1 MFFENYVFGPL
12 KYGLS
17 DLSKLLKGG
26 IIYAVSIFLL
36 IFGIFLAVYPYAG
49 ANLHIFGTATNS
61 LVFALVA
68 LLLSVLG
75 LGLLIVLN
83 GYILKVIKLSLEKS
97 VELPE
102 WANYWDM
109 LKNGV
114 VFTLGIAVIA
124 VFGSILQNIIT
135 YIGNDSMALVV
146 LSMVIQLIISL
157 YIPLSVVNF
166 AHEDNF
172 GAFFDIPK
180 IFKMVSF
187 EYLGMFIV
195 VSIISI
201 LLMIIPMILLIFPL
215 IGFFGMNMY
224 TGPKMLFMA
233 SPLLLGVALFA
244 FIVFS
249 IVAVYVSFY
258 SYRAYTN
265 YFISKS
271 PEKIVDFNQEL

>member
-36 IFGIFLAVYPYAG
+36 IIGIFLAVYPYAG

-68 LLLSVLG
+68 LLLSALG

-135 YIGNDSMALVV
+135 YIGNDSMVLIV

-201 LLMIIPMILLIFPL
+201 LLMIIPMILVIFPL
-215 IGFFGMNMY
+215 IGFFGMNIY

-233 SPLLLGVALFA
+233 SPLILVVALFA

>member
-36 IFGIFLAVYPYAG
+36 ILGIFLAVYPYAG

-61 LVFALVA
+61 LVFAVVA
-68 LLLSVLG
+68 LLASLLG

-135 YIGNDSMALVV
+135 YIGNDSMALIV

-166 AHEDNF
+166 AQEDNF

-180 IFKMVSF
+180 IFKMMSF

-201 LLMIIPMILLIFPL
+201 LLMIIPMILVIFPL
-215 IGFFGMNMY
+215 IGFFGMNIY

-258 SYRAYTN
+258 SYGAYTN

>member
-12 KYGLS
+12 KYSLS

-36 IFGIFLAVYPYAG
+36 ILGIFLAVYPYAS

-61 LVFALVA
+61 LVFAVVA
-68 LLLSVLG
+68 LFASLLG

-83 GYILKVIKLSLEKS
+83 GYILKMIKLSLEKS
-97 VELPE
+97 LELPE
-102 WANYWDM
+102 WANYWDL

-124 VFGSILQNIIT
+124 VFGTILQNIMT
-135 YIGNDSMALVV
+135 YFGNDGIASIV
-146 LSMVIQLIISL
+146 LSMIIQLIISL

-180 IFKMVSF
+180 IFKMMSF

-201 LLMIIPMILLIFPL
+201 LLMIIPMILVIFPL

-224 TGPKMLFMA
+224 TGPKMLFIA
-233 SPLLLGVALFA
+233 SPLLLVVALFA

-265 YFISKS
+265 YFVSKNLK
-271 PEKIVDFNQEL
+271 KIEEFNHEL

>member
-26 IIYAVSIFLL
+26 VYYGVSIFLL
-36 IFGIFLAVYPYAG
+36 ILGIFLALYPYASM
-49 ANLHIFGTATNS
+49 NLHIFGTATNS
-61 LVFALVA
+61 LVFAVVA
-68 LLLSVLG
+68 LFASLLG

-83 GYILKVIKLSLEKS
+83 GYILKMIKLSLEKS
-97 VELPE
+97 LELPE
-102 WANYWDM
+102 WANYWDL

-124 VFGSILQNIIT
+124 VFGTILQNIIT
-135 YIGNDSMALVV
+135 YFGNDSIALIL
-146 LSMVIQLIISL
+146 LSMIIQLIISL

-180 IFKMVSF
+180 IFKMMSF

-201 LLMIIPMILLIFPL
+201 ILMIIPMILVIFPL

-224 TGPKMLFMA
+224 TGPKMLFIA
-233 SPLLLGVALFA
+233 SPLLLVVALFA

-265 YFISKS
+265 YFVSKNL
-271 PEKIVDFNQEL
+271 EKIEEFNHEL